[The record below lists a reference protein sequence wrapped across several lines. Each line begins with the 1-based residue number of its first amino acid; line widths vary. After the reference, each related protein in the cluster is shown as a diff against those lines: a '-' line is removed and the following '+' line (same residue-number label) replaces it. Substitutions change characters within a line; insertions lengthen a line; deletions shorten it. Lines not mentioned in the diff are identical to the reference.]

1 MHKITQ
7 LAKNFG
13 LSRSTL
19 LYYDRI
25 GLLSP
30 SGRSEA
36 GYRLYSKADVQRL
49 EAICTYRKAGL
60 TLEDIRTILDGI
72 EAPKRKVLETRLR
85 QLGKE
90 IQVLQTQQRILAGM
104 LKAKASGAP
113 FFATDKELWV
123 EMFRAAGLDDAAMM
137 HWHSAFEERAPE
149 DHHAFLLALGI
160 SENEA
165 LRIRKLSRSEEGRNG
180 EKD

>member
-1 MHKITQ
+1 MHKITS
-7 LAKNFG
+7 LAKAYD

-36 GYRLYSKADVQRL
+36 GYRLYNEVDVQRL
-49 EAICTYRKAGL
+49 EAISTYRKAGL
-60 TLEDIRTILDGI
+60 TLEDIRIILDGV
-72 EAPKRKVLETRLR
+72 EASNREILETRLR

-90 IQVLQTQQRILAGM
+90 IQALQTQQRILAGM
-104 LKAKASGAP
+104 LKAKATGAP
-113 FFATDKELWV
+113 FFETDKELWV

-137 HWHSAFEERAPE
+137 RWHSAFETSAPQ
-149 DHHAFLLALGI
+149 DHHAFLLSLGI
-160 SENEA
+160 SEEEA
-165 LRIRKLSRSEEGRNG
+165 LQIRKMSSSTDE
-180 EKD
+180 